1 MSHRTR
7 GLLAGVLSLTLA
19 LAGCQRSDTPAFTDY
34 YLITQSV
41 EARGLGNAEI
51 KAWMRADYFQRGT
64 QRTALQVTPL
74 WMSIGDGYRG
84 LDTAQPDAYMLEDE
98 EFLTLLDW
106 MFAGTR
112 LELARDGRIRE
123 VKPGNPDAHA
133 RIMARMPDTF
143 PALHEQ
149 TPLLVRLPDDLHI
162 DQQWQDTQAL
172 PDGGDMTLTLTVIDM
187 DDEQVLLSLRA
198 GRFAEDLDQAEF
210 PYASGTMLLR
220 RDGEYPVE
228 MRMTLLARHDDL
240 PGDEPLQ
247 MTLSLASSAFSEY
260 GFHQYSGSDYLDWI
274 DNRLR
279 HRALE
284 RPGSDDIERELQRLD
299 TSQEAILALDHSLHW
314 QLHDGDVILD
324 HDLPSVFDY
333 HLPGIRLAGIRLLGH
348 DGQPLALDYLLNRQ
362 FEQELY
368 AGATRLG
375 DTHSPVMFPDPRAP
389 RDLANDLDRIE
400 LDLLIES
407 STAQPVTYISRES
420 SQDHPADARLSAVQ
434 WSDDEIR
441 LTVPRSHWGLVPVAL
456 DANGEPVPMDLVY
469 LPAWLQRLPEG
480 PERYLL
486 ADTSNLIL
494 ANDTMEI
501 LVRTGEPAAQLAL
514 YFAESRWTAHTL
526 SAPRLDSPA
535 GAEVR
540 RYRTTAASRF
550 PEPGS
555 EPLPSGQVDVRAA
568 FADSAPLCS
577 DCDHF
582 SLPWPDPLPRVVA
595 DSCRL
600 EALDPQGAPAR
611 YYGNLLASQFE
622 PGGYMKDPALWLTS
636 KDVVQVRYFHDL
648 TVSVQLHCP
657 ESVEFVLEAPADND
671 CLETPD
677 ARTLRL
683 RDSEDCAALS
693 LAHLSAMDDLGF
705 LLRADTDDQADDR
718 TRRFLGPVDQVH
730 YPHPA
735 GDFSREWTV
744 RFPALP

>member
-1 MSHRTR
+1 MSHSTR
-7 GLLAGVLSLTLA
+7 GLLAGVLSLALA
-19 LAGCQRSDTPAFTDY
+19 LAGCQRSDTPTFTDH

-64 QRTALQVTPL
+64 QRTALHVTPL
-74 WMSIGDGYRG
+74 WMSIGDGHRG

-112 LELARDGRIRE
+112 LELARDGSISE

-133 RIMARMPDTF
+133 RIMARMPETF

-149 TPLLVRLPDDLHI
+149 TPLLVRLPDNLHI

-210 PYASGTMLLR
+210 PYASGTLLLR
-220 RDGEYPVE
+220 RDGEYPVD
-228 MRMTLLARHDDL
+228 MRMTLLTHHDDL

-247 MTLSLASSAFSEY
+247 MTLSLVSSAFSEY

-274 DNRLR
+274 DRQLQDS
-279 HRALE
+279 ALE
-284 RPGSDDIERELQRLD
+284 RPDSDDIARELERLN
-299 TSQEAILALDHSLHW
+299 TRPEAIKALDHSLHW
-314 QLHDGDVILD
+314 QLHEGQVILD
-324 HDLPSVFDY
+324 HDLTSVFGY
-333 HLPGIRLAGIRLLGH
+333 HVPGIRLAGIRLLGH

-362 FEQELY
+362 FEREWY

-375 DTHSPVMFPDPRAP
+375 DAESPVIFPDPRAP
-389 RDLANDLDRIE
+389 RDMANDLDRIE
-400 LDLLIES
+400 VDLLIES
-407 STAQPVTYISRES
+407 STALPVTYLSRES
-420 SQDHPADARLSAVQ
+420 SQDDSADPRLRGLH

-441 LTVPRSHWGLVPVAL
+441 LTVPRQHWGLVPVAL
-456 DANGEPVPMDLVY
+456 NADGEPVPMDLVY

-480 PERYLL
+480 AERYLL
-486 ADTSNLIL
+486 ADTSNLVL
-494 ANDTMEI
+494 ANDSMEI
-501 LVRTGEPAAQLAL
+501 LVRTGEPATQVAL
-514 YFAESRWTAHTL
+514 YFSDSRWTPHTL

-535 GAEVR
+535 GADVR
-540 RYRTTAASRF
+540 RYRTTASYF
-550 PEPGS
+550 PDPGN

-582 SLPWPDPLPRVVA
+582 SLPWPDTLPRVVA

-611 YYGNLLASQFE
+611 YYGNLLASHFE
-622 PGGYMKDPALWLTS
+622 PGGYMEDPALWLTS
-636 KDVVQVRYFHDL
+636 KEVVQVRYFHDL

-657 ESVEFVLEAPADND
+657 ERVEFVLEDPADND
-671 CLETPD
+671 CLDTPD
-677 ARTLRL
+677 ERTVRR

-693 LAHLSAMDDLGF
+693 LTHLSAMDDLGF
-705 LLRADTDDQADDR
+705 LLHADDSPDER

-730 YPHPA
+730 YPRPA
-735 GDFSREWTV
+735 GDFNLEWPV
-744 RFPALP
+744 HFPALP